1 MVPRFGLNTYSET
14 FSEISAVS
22 IEKGKYYLL
31 YFQLKNHDLLNR
43 FGQARERIKKS
54 FSSLEESPVSVS

>member
-22 IEKGKYYLL
+22 IEKGKILPTL
-31 YFQLKNHDLLNR
+31 FSVEKSRFVEPIRTGAGKN
-43 FGQARERIKKS
+43 
-54 FSSLEESPVSVS
+54 